1 MGLPEPPVIE
11 AHIHEWLN
19 LVVRWIRMITGI
31 AWIGASFYFN
41 WVEGQLNRRGP
52 NPTGIAGDLWAVH
65 GGGFYHSQKYQVA
78 PEKLPEK
85 LHWFKWE
92 AYMTWVSGMALLVI
106 VYFWQA
112 ESYMVDPAVAD
123 LSGWQA
129 IAINLGA
136 MLLGWLIYDQL
147 CRSPFGQHNDWMLY
161 LFIVALPIVAL
172 VMFVFGWISYILII
186 KRVIDNDMFV
196 SLLATFGLSLFL
208 QQVMNLIYGPEVQTI
223 DSKFP
228 IATMFDGFVTV
239 PMAKVVSLLLAA
251 GFATIIVVFMKK
263 SRTGQAIRATA
274 QDPRA
279 ARVLGINTDRIYAFT
294 FSLNAAI
301 CGVAGVLVSIIWVLQ
316 PFYGI
321 VYSLRTF
328 AIVTAAGLGNLPAVI
343 GVSFVLGWVEQYAGI
358 IMGAEWQIAAAVM
371 VLLGVLVWRQIQL
384 RRQRQVVR

>member
-1 MGLPEPPVIE
+1 MLDNLQLLFVYAPVM
-11 AHIHEWLN
+11 N
-19 LVVRWIRMITGI
+19 VQMIFDGI
-31 AWIGASFYFN
+31 FIGAVFALAAYGLALVWGVMN
-41 WVEGQLNRRGP
+41 VKNLAQ
-52 NPTGIAGDLWAVH
+52 GDFVIMGGYMAFSLYNMGVH
-65 GGGFYHSQKYQVA
+65 
-78 PEKLPEK
+78 PI
-85 LHWFKWE
+85 
-92 AYMTWVSGMALLVI
+92 T
-106 VYFWQA
+106 
-112 ESYMVDPAVAD
+112 
-123 LSGWQA
+123 
-129 IAINLGA
+129 
-136 MLLGWLIYDQL
+136 
-147 CRSPFGQHNDWMLY
+147 
-161 LFIVALPIVAL
+161 ALPIVAVL
-172 VMFVFGWISYILII
+172 MFLFGWVSYLLII

-228 IATMFDGFVTV
+228 IATMFDSFVTV
-239 PMAKVVSLLLAA
+239 PIVKVISLLLAG
-251 GFATIIVVFMKK
+251 GFAALIVVFMKK

-274 QDPRA
+274 QDARA

-301 CGVAGVLVSIIWVLQ
+301 CGVAGVLVSMIWVLQ

-371 VLLGVLVWRQIQL
+371 VLIGVLVWRQIQL

>member
-1 MGLPEPPVIE
+1 MLDNLQLLIVYAPVMNVQM
-11 AHIHEWLN
+11 L
-19 LVVRWIRMITGI
+19 LDGI
-31 AWIGASFYFN
+31 FIGAVFALAAYGLALVWGVMNVKNLAQGDFVIMGGYLAFSLYH
-41 WVEGQLNRRGP
+41 VGIGP
-52 NPTGIAGDLWAVH
+52 I
-65 GGGFYHSQKYQVA
+65 
-78 PEKLPEK
+78 
-85 LHWFKWE
+85 
-92 AYMTWVSGMALLVI
+92 I
-106 VYFWQA
+106 
-112 ESYMVDPAVAD
+112 
-123 LSGWQA
+123 
-129 IAINLGA
+129 
-136 MLLGWLIYDQL
+136 
-147 CRSPFGQHNDWMLY
+147 
-161 LFIVALPIVAL
+161 ALPIVSL
-172 VMFVFGWISYILII
+172 VMFVFGWISYLLII

-251 GFATIIVVFMKK
+251 GFAAIIVVFMKK